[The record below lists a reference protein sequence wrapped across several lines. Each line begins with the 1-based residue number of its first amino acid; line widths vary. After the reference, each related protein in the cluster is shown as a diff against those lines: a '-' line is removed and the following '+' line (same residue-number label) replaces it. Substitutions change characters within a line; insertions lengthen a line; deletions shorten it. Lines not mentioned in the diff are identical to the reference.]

1 MSDKADVIRKWY
13 EDVWIAGDIDRIAD
27 IYQPADDKDCLIEGS
42 TEGPEGSRFRIVV
55 VQPSPP
61 GTDPHV
67 SAIILMDGQRTDT
80 GAPVQMRWITY
91 VRVADGR
98 IVESYPSVNFLSFF
112 EQLGQLPENTFE
124 LLLGGTVLR

>member
-1 MSDKADVIRKWY
+1 MLGGLLSNQRISVIHTI
-13 EDVWIAGDIDRIAD
+13 EAGDW
-27 IYQPADDKDCLIEGS
+27 
-42 TEGPEGSRFRIVV
+42 
-55 VQPSPP
+55 
-61 GTDPHV
+61 V

-80 GAPVQMRWITY
+80 GTPVQMRWITY
-91 VRVADGR
+91 VRVAEGR